1 MTSKVTAVLEL
12 WPSGHSS
19 PKHQHGG
26 CAGSVRLVHGKLRMK
41 LYKTLQSEEA
51 MQIPGQQTSEVVS
64 SSLHLNDSPSNPE
77 PSLRSLLPGNKN
89 PKDRKVAGQTSC
101 RHRGVIAADVQGHK
115 LQSDPQ
121 NLEKNKHFGVEI
133 HDPKA
138 RTSMT

>member
-51 MQIPGQQTSEVVS
+51 MEIPGQQTFEVIS
-64 SSLHLNDSPSNPE
+64 SSFHLNDSPSNPE
-77 PSLRSLLPGNKN
+77 PSLSHFSQEQEFERQEGCGPDILPTSGDHSSGR
-89 PKDRKVAGQTSC
+89 PGSQTSV
-101 RHRGVIAADVQGHK
+101 R
-115 LQSDPQ
+115 P
-121 NLEKNKHFGVEI
+121 
-133 HDPKA
+133 
-138 RTSMT
+138 